1 MNRQHSHQEIQRF
14 YRTAD
19 LCLVSSLHDGMNLV
33 AKEFV
38 AARQD
43 EQGVLI
49 LSRFTG
55 AARELPDAL
64 LINPY
69 DIEQMA
75 EAIRSAL
82 EMDVEE
88 RKTRMQHMRRV
99 VREHNI
105 FRWASRLIAE
115 LCEVRLDEAAN
126 RFDSQLGN
134 SSSVQSA
141 EVILI
146 DQSLDDLQH
155 ARPITAA
162 RDDIST
168 LLERRYGVGH
178 GD

>member
-1 MNRQHSHQEIQRF
+1 MKRQHTHQEIQRF

-19 LCLVSSLHDGMNLV
+19 LCLVTSLHDGMNLV

-75 EAIRSAL
+75 EAIRTAL

-88 RKTRMQHMRRV
+88 RKTRMQRMRRV

-105 FRWASRLIAE
+105 FRWASNLIAE
-115 LCEVRLDEAAN
+115 LCEVRLDEPAN
-126 RFDSQLGN
+126 RLDSQLGRP
-134 SSSVQSA
+134 SA
-141 EVILI
+141 EPSAHTILV

-155 ARPITAA
+155 ARPVTATG
-162 RDDIST
+162 DNIGT
-168 LLERRYGVGH
+168 LLEPRYGVGH